1 MLHFSSISYFIS
13 SLKRKKNRPTDKHT
27 PNFSCLY
34 IVILTYIEGKKSC
47 LFSGGNSF
55 LFFNQT
61 THFFPSLRIM
71 WRCWEN
77 SLACKSHST
86 ESISL
91 DFGGRP
97 WLGLCVCVCAR
108 RILSLWCSTRSSSK
122 SFPICNHKGKGGRRR
137 SRSKNKHSFW
147 FSSYLE
153 EMFLKVMLTYIK

>member
-1 MLHFSSISYFIS
+1 MNIFFIKMVLFQKICILTSGLINCIELSWGFWYCIMHIIKMLHFSSISYFIS

-71 WRCWEN
+71 WWCWEN

-97 WLGLCVCVCAR
+97 WLELCVCMR
-108 RILSLWCSTRSSSK
+108 
-122 SFPICNHKGKGGRRR
+122 
-137 SRSKNKHSFW
+137 
-147 FSSYLE
+147 
-153 EMFLKVMLTYIK
+153 